1 MQYHPITKAGVQ
13 AFADEIEQLKKER
26 PTRIKRLAEAAALGD
41 RSENAEYSAAKRDLR
56 QLESRMR
63 YLDKLIRYAEIVPT
77 PTGDTAEI
85 GTQVTIEFGPAD
97 DDTYALVGP
106 KESGQAETN
115 LASDSPLGSAIL
127 HHRVGDAVS
136 VTAPAGSYQ
145 VTLTKIVVPDG
156 L

>member
-13 AFADEIEQLKKER
+13 AFADEIESLKKQR
-26 PTRIKRLAEAAALGD
+26 PARIKRLAEAAALGD

-63 YLDKLIRYAEIVPT
+63 YLDKLIRYAQIVPT

-85 GTQVTIEFGPAD
+85 GTLLTISFGPD
-97 DDTYALVGP
+97 DEDVYALVGP
-106 KESGQAETN
+106 KESGQSETN
-115 LASDSPLGSAIL
+115 LASDSPLGAAVL
-127 HHRVGDAVS
+127 HHKVGDVVS
-136 VTAPAGSYQ
+136 VSAPAGNYQ
-145 VTLTKIVVPDG
+145 VTLTKIAVPDS

>member
-85 GTQVTIEFGPAD
+85 GTQVTIEFGPDD

-106 KESGQAETN
+106 KESGQSETN

-127 HHRVGDAVS
+127 HHHVGDVVA

>member
-13 AFADEIEQLKKER
+13 AFADEIESLKKQR
-26 PTRIKRLAEAAALGD
+26 PARIKRLAEAAALGD

-63 YLDKLIRYAEIVPT
+63 YLDKLIRYAQIVPT

-85 GTQVTIEFGPAD
+85 GTLLTISFGPD
-97 DDTYALVGP
+97 DEDVYELVGP
-106 KESGQAETN
+106 KESGQSETN
-115 LASDSPLGSAIL
+115 LASDSPLGAAVL
-127 HHRVGDAVS
+127 HHKVGDVVS
-136 VTAPAGSYQ
+136 VSAPAGNYQ
-145 VTLTKIVVPDG
+145 VTLTKIAVPDG

>member
-13 AFADEIEQLKKER
+13 AFADEIESLKKQR
-26 PTRIKRLAEAAALGD
+26 PARIKRLAEAAALGD

-63 YLDKLIRYAEIVPT
+63 YLDKLIRYAQIVPT

-85 GTQVTIEFGPAD
+85 GTLLTISFGPD
-97 DDTYALVGP
+97 DEDVYALVGP
-106 KESGQAETN
+106 KESGQSETN
-115 LASDSPLGSAIL
+115 LASDSPLGAAVL
-127 HHRVGDAVS
+127 HHKVGDVVS
-136 VTAPAGSYQ
+136 VSAPAGNYQ
-145 VTLTKIVVPDG
+145 VTLTKIAVPDG

>member
-13 AFADEIEQLKKER
+13 AFADEIESLKKQR
-26 PTRIKRLAEAAALGD
+26 PARIKRLAEAAALGD

-63 YLDKLIRYAEIVPT
+63 YLDKLIRYAQIVPT

-85 GTQVTIEFGPAD
+85 GTLLTISFGPD
-97 DDTYALVGP
+97 DEDVYALVGP
-106 KESGQAETN
+106 KESGQSETN
-115 LASDSPLGSAIL
+115 LASDSPLGAAVL
-127 HHRVGDAVS
+127 HHKVGDVVS
-136 VTAPAGSYQ
+136 VSVPAGNYQ
-145 VTLTKIVVPDG
+145 VTLTKIAVPDG

>member
-13 AFADEIEQLKKER
+13 AFADEIESLKKQR
-26 PTRIKRLAEAAALGD
+26 PARIKRLAEAAALGD

-63 YLDKLIRYAEIVPT
+63 YLDKLIRYAQIVPT

-85 GTQVTIEFGPAD
+85 GTLLTISFGPD
-97 DDTYALVGP
+97 DEDVYALVGP
-106 KESGQAETN
+106 KESGQSETN
-115 LASDSPLGSAIL
+115 LASDSPLAAAVL
-127 HHRVGDAVS
+127 HHKVGDVVS
-136 VTAPAGSYQ
+136 VSAPAGNYQ
-145 VTLTKIVVPDG
+145 VTLTKIAVPDG